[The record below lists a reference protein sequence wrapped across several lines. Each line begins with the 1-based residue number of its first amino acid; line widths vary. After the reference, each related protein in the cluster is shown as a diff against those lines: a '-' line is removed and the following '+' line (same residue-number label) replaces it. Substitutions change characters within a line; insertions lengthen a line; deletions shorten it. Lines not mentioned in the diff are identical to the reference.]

1 VLNLRLSEIAVWT
14 RGSLRGADASVAAI
28 STDSRTLAAG
38 DLFVALVGERHD
50 GHDHVAEAAARGA
63 AAVLVSRP
71 VDTDLPQVVV
81 ADTLHA
87 LGDLASAV
95 RARRDVTVVGITG
108 SNGKTSVKTLTA
120 QILARHGHTHSN
132 AASFNNE
139 IGVPLTL
146 LAMPDDTE
154 YAVLEM
160 GAGKPGDIDYLA
172 AIVRPRIGLVNNI
185 GPAHLER
192 MHSLEGIAE
201 TKGAIYRALPP
212 DGVAV
217 INADDAFAAY
227 FAGLAGARRVL
238 RVGLEKP
245 ADITAEDLKLGPD
258 ASGFTLV
265 TPVGRAAVRLPL
277 PGRHNIANALAA
289 TALAQA
295 AGAALDDIVAGLQS
309 AESIGG
315 RLLRHASPEGWVLF
329 DDSYNANPGSALAAV
344 ATLALQPGERW
355 LVLGDMAE
363 LGAGAGDLHAKIGAA
378 AREQGIARV
387 YAVGA
392 LAARAAE
399 AFGQGGSVHPDQSA
413 LVAALRGD
421 LHAGASVLVKGSH
434 SSHMER
440 VVAALLANDE
450 GGDRHVA

>member
-1 VLNLRLSEIAVWT
+1 MLNLRLKEIAVWT
-14 RGSLRGADASVAAI
+14 RGTLVGTDAAVCGV
-28 STDSRTLAAG
+28 STDSRTLASG
-38 DLFVALVGERHD
+38 ELFVALRGEHHD

-63 AAVLVSRP
+63 AAVVVSRR
-71 VDTDLPQVVV
+71 VETALPQVLV

-95 RARRDVTVVGITG
+95 RAQRDVTVVGITG
-108 SNGKTSVKTLTA
+108 SNGKTTVKTLTA
-120 QILARHGHTHSN
+120 GILARHARTHGN

-146 LAMPDDTE
+146 LAMPDDTR

-172 AIVRPRIGLVNNI
+172 AIARPRIGLVNNI

-217 INADDAFAAY
+217 INADDAFANY
-227 FAGLAGARRVL
+227 FTGLAGARRVL
-238 RVGLEKP
+238 RFGLEKP
-245 ADITAEDLKLGPD
+245 ADVTADGLRLAPD
-258 ASGFTLV
+258 ASEFTLS

-289 TALAQA
+289 AALAHA
-295 AGAALDDIVAGLQS
+295 AGAALDDIVAGLQA

-315 RLLRHASPEGWVLF
+315 RLLRHASPGGWVLF

-363 LGAGAGDLHAKIGAA
+363 LGSESGALHARIGRA
-378 AREQGIARV
+378 AREHGIARM
-387 YAVGA
+387 YATGK
-392 LAARAAE
+392 LAAKAAE
-399 AFGQGGSVHPDQSA
+399 AFGEGGRVHADQNA

-421 LHAGASVLVKGSH
+421 LHEGVSVLVKGSH
-434 SSHMER
+434 SSHMEK
-440 VVAALLANDE
+440 VVAALLDN
-450 GGDRHVA
+450 GKGDDRNAA